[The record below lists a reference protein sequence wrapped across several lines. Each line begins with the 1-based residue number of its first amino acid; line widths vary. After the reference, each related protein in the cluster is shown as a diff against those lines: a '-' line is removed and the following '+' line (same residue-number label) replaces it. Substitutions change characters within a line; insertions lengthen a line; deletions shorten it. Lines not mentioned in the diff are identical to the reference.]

1 MSAHTITFPYAN
13 SKLIEIYKYNLL
25 FLFCSHGNKDVFSC
39 LGIQLAVNFFLER
52 GHVDITVFVPSWRK
66 EQPRPDVPITGKEK
80 GMHHVSEPIPAFQ
93 KESHSHKRG
102 LFPLSYEMAKKRPVI
117 LEATFY
123 VWFLCLVFNVRS
135 QIIELEVWENPALI
149 LFV

>member
-1 MSAHTITFPYAN
+1 M
-13 SKLIEIYKYNLL
+13 
-25 FLFCSHGNKDVFSC
+25 
-39 LGIQLAVNFFLER
+39 NFFLER

-102 LFPLSYEMAKKRPVI
+102 LFPLSYEMAKKETCRPVI
-117 LEATFY
+117 LEATLFMSGFY
-123 VWFLCLVFNVRS
+123 VWSSMSGLK
-135 QIIELEVWENPALI
+135 
-149 LFV
+149 